1 MKKSSLFLSLILFV
15 SFKSFACYESSIMS
29 PNPFMGNNEEIFKLS
44 DGSLWKVMY
53 EYEYLYEYYPDVVIC
68 PSKNILIID
77 GKSLNVM
84 PLSTGPSYGSSNYF
98 ESQIDGESEGWSGDH
113 SRAVDGNP
121 NPYWKNKSCTH
132 TQKRKNEWWM
142 VDLGDYKY
150 INKIVITNRKDCC
163 SDRLKGAKV
172 CISEKFD
179 AKKDGKSLPKM
190 GKFYSKKSWL

>member
-1 MKKSSLFLSLILFV
+1 MKKSSLVLSLILFL

-98 ESQIDGESEGWSGDH
+98 ESQIEGESEGWSGDTIYLLTNGQVWQQTEYYYTYH
-113 SRAVDGNP
+113 YAYRPDVIIYKDSMSGYKMQIEGIDKAVGV
-121 NPYWKNKSCTH
+121 T
-132 TQKRKNEWWM
+132 
-142 VDLGDYKY
+142 
-150 INKIVITNRKDCC
+150 
-163 SDRLKGAKV
+163 RLK
-172 CISEKFD
+172 
-179 AKKDGKSLPKM
+179 
-190 GKFYSKKSWL
+190 